1 LNADRGLM
9 MTNAKFLRR
18 LLRDQRGA
26 TSVEYGLIIAMIFLG
41 LVGVATGLANEN
53 SQMWN
58 TVSNDISSATA
69 QANGV

>member
-1 LNADRGLM
+1 

>member
-1 LNADRGLM
+1 
-9 MTNAKFLRR
+9 MTDSKFLRG

-41 LVGVATGLANEN
+41 LVGVATGLASEN

-58 TVSNDISSATA
+58 TVSNDISNATT